1 MNEKDIMNDYLT
13 MINGSLSTY
22 ANMIAQTDNQSLR
35 QQLQQMR
42 NQDEIRQYTI
52 YETAKQKGYYKPAQP
67 ATQTEI
73 NTVNSEFT
81 SQQ

>member
-42 NQDEIRQYTI
+42 NQDETRQYKI
-52 YETAKQKGYYKPAQP
+52 YEIAKQKGYYKPAQP
-67 ATQTEI
+67 ANQTEI
-73 NTVNSEFT
+73 DTVKSELT

>member
-1 MNEKDIMNDYLT
+1 MSEKDIMNDYLT

-22 ANMIAQTDNQSLR
+22 ANMIAQTDNQGLR

-42 NQDEIRQYTI
+42 NQDETRQYKI

-67 ATQTEI
+67 ANQTEI
-73 NTVNSEFT
+73 DTVKSELT
-81 SQQ
+81 NQ